1 MTLNPTVIWRL
12 YSALATCLALS
23 MTGSAL
29 AADDKKA
36 ARAQQERIQRM
47 QQSQQALEQEKSQLN
62 AEKSD
67 MELQL
72 GTVKTELEKVRSI
85 ARREAVELRELK
97 KDRAEKDAL
106 VGRLAEL
113 QRELIEFRQKLHDS
127 AVAGVLD
134 RRTTLAA
141 QREADQR
148 LKNLISCEAQNQG
161 LYKLNTDLLLQYE
174 RAFNYGGFLGSGFLT
189 QLEGVRFENEVAGYR
204 DQLDELRLSPSRSR
218 NIDVLTN

>member
-1 MTLNPTVIWRL
+1 MILSPTVIYRL
-12 YSALATCLALS
+12 FTALATCLALS
-23 MTGSAL
+23 VAGTAF
-29 AADDKKA
+29 AVDDKKA
-36 ARAQQERIQRM
+36 AKAQQERIQRM
-47 QQSQQALEQEKSQLN
+47 QQAQQVLVQEKSQLN

-72 GTVKTELEKVRSI
+72 GTVKTELEKARSS

-106 VGRLAEL
+106 VGRLAEI
-113 QRELIEFRQKLHDS
+113 QRELIESRQKLQDS

-134 RRTTLAA
+134 RKATLAA
-141 QREADQR
+141 QREADQSS
-148 LKNLISCEAQNQG
+148 KNLISCEAQNQG
-161 LYKLNTDLLLQYE
+161 LYKLNTNLLLQYE

-204 DQLDELRLSPSRSR
+204 DQLDELKLSPSRSR